1 MHCPYCRHVETKV
14 IDSRLANEG
23 EQVRRRRE
31 CCACSERFTTFEVV
45 ELSFPYII
53 KRDGRRTPFSED
65 KLRSGFIKALEKR
78 PISLELIE
86 TAVLHVKRKLL
97 ACGESEIHSSHLGEW
112 VMQELLQ
119 LDQVA
124 YIRFASVYQSFEDL
138 EAFVEAI
145 QTLHERGKHE

>member
-1 MHCPYCRHVETKV
+1 MHCPFCRHVETKV
-14 IDSRLANEG
+14 IDSRLANDG

-31 CCACSERFTTFEVV
+31 CCACAERFTTFEVT
-45 ELSFPYII
+45 ELNFPYII
-53 KRDGRRTPFSED
+53 KRDGRRTPFSEE
-65 KLRSGFIKALEKR
+65 KLRSGFMKALEKR

-97 ACGESEIHSSHLGEW
+97 ASGEQEIPSRQLGEW

-138 EAFVEAI
+138 EAFADAI
-145 QTLHERGKHE
+145 NTLHERGEKR